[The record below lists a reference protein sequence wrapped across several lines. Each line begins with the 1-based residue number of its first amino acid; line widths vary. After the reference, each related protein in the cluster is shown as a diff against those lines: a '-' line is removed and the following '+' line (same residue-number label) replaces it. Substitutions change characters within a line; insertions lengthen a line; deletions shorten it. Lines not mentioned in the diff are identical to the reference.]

1 MIQSYCGL
9 DSTASSKGN
18 GIEVENKKKSV
29 DLDENQAMRLN
40 PNIEIVKYAF
50 VTDDFYQYAKV
61 KKCFTFGMILRD
73 ARKGDNVLSIDIN
86 TLLRKKILVNVDSAE
101 YCDYE
106 EFEAFHIIAQ
116 PYIEDTSSSVVKD
129 YICDLNVRYSRKK

>member
-1 MIQSYCGL
+1 M
-9 DSTASSKGN
+9 
-18 GIEVENKKKSV
+18 ENKKKSV

-40 PNIEIVKYAF
+40 PNIEIVKERCGIRLSVGTNYAF

-86 TLLRKKILVNVDSAE
+86 TLLRKKILINVDSAE